1 MLSDDGYNILATI
14 KKPMK
19 HPYIMEENLRRV
31 GELEQVEKMFYS
43 VEKNIDEDGYHIHLM
58 LKAYNTKKYHISYVA
73 NIHSR
78 DITYWQKVNDKY
90 RVANYVTKRMLGNQI
105 HYNYY

>member
-1 MLSDDGYNILATI
+1 MRYKWVKMLSDDGYNILATI

-43 VEKNIDEDGYHIHLM
+43 VEKNII
-58 LKAYNTKKYHISYVA
+58 NTLSYTLNA
-73 NIHSR
+73 
-78 DITYWQKVNDKY
+78 KG
-90 RVANYVTKRMLGNQI
+90 L
-105 HYNYY
+105 